1 MHDLL
6 LVRRRLADAA
16 RLRTA
21 SALFLSA
28 AGVHVARLAAHAA
41 AGRMPLADA
50 LAAALA
56 AEAAALSIPH
66 VSPLECPAYERH
78 RISL

>member
-16 RLRTA
+16 GLRTA

-28 AGVHVARLAAHAA
+28 AGVHVARLAALAA
-41 AGRMPLADA
+41 AGRMPLPDA
-50 LAAALA
+50 IAAALV
-56 AEAAALSIPH
+56 AEAAALSVPN
-66 VSPLECPAYERH
+66 VMPLEAHDDRV
-78 RISL
+78 SL